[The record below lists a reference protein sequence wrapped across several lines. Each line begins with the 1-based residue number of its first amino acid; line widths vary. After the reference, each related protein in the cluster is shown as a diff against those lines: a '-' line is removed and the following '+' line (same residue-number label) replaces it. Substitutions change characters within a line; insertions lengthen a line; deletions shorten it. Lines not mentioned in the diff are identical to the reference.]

1 APIKRITEE
10 IKRKCKQ
17 SNDEPNFQ
25 TCNKCKMKEMNNF
38 SVSVSK
44 QRVYSVLKCESCDM
58 VWNRNVNSA
67 LHIYESSPLQ
77 KTFKKLTVLS
87 EFNALSITAVHSL
100 MSR

>member
-1 APIKRITEE
+1 
-10 IKRKCKQ
+10 
-17 SNDEPNFQ
+17 
-25 TCNKCKMKEMNNF
+25 MKEMNNF

-67 LHIYESSPLQ
+67 LHIYGVFSSPLQ